1 MPDLCTCPG
10 QPTHA
15 DSPVRL
21 SIVIDNYRD
30 EPFIARA
37 IESALEQTAVD
48 RVEVIVI
55 DDGSPDHSLAV
66 IHRYADRVQVIAK
79 PHGGQASVYN
89 LGLQVTSGDLIL
101 YLDADDWL
109 YPEAAATILAA
120 WVPGVSKVQ
129 FPLDL
134 VDVAGDPLH
143 RQVPRTMHDTEEA
156 AQLVRDWGAYG
167 SPPGS
172 GNVYHRAFLRVVLPL
187 DEATWRTA
195 ADSVP
200 VLLAPAYGRVVSLPR
215 ALGVYRVQRPRNEAS
230 LVFSHYTS
238 SLMTEHLRIMA
249 GKQAVTQALDRLGL
263 PHSQPLG
270 LAPWEARTVVLC
282 ARFGGE
288 QVRQAM
294 QPSPAGLVRQAMRS
308 ILRWPRLTWS
318 RRLATLVWML
328 GVLVLPW
335 PQAHRLALIHRRSA
349 GVPMPPSAQS
359 AAARLAAVKSWN

>member
-1 MPDLCTCPG
+1 MPDLSTRSGPL
-10 QPTHA
+10 PL
-15 DSPVRL
+15 PRL
-21 SIVIDNYRD
+21 SIVIDNYRY
-30 EPFIARA
+30 EQFVART
-37 IESALEQTAVD
+37 IESALEQTVAD

-55 DDGSPDHSLAV
+55 DDGSPDNSMAV
-66 IHRYADRVQVIAK
+66 INRYADRVQVIAK
-79 PHGGQASVYN
+79 PNGGQASAYN
-89 LGLQVTSGDLIL
+89 LGLQVARGELIL

-109 YPEAAATILAA
+109 YPDAAAEILAA

-143 RQVPRTMHDTEEA
+143 RQVPRTMQDTEEA
-156 AQLVRDWGAYG
+156 AQLMRDWGAYG

-172 GNVYHRAFLRVVLPL
+172 GNVYHREYLRQVLPL
-187 DEATWRTA
+187 DEVTWRTA

-215 ALGVYRVQRPRNEAS
+215 ALGVYRIHRPRHDES
-230 LVFSHYTS
+230 LVFSHYAS
-238 SLMTEHLRIMA
+238 SMLTEYLRIMA
-249 GKQAVTQALDRLGL
+249 GKRAVTQALDQLDL
-263 PHSQPLG
+263 PHAQPLG

-288 QVRQAM
+288 EARQAM
-294 QPSPAGLVRQAMRS
+294 QPSPAALVRRAMRS
-308 ILRWPRLTWS
+308 ILRWPRMTAS

-328 GVLVLPW
+328 GVLVLPRA
-335 PQAHRLALIHRRSA
+335 QAHRLALIHRRSA

>member
-1 MPDLCTCPG
+1 MTDLATHPG
-10 QPTHA
+10 PRPQP
-15 DSPVRL
+15 SPRL
-21 SIVIDNYRD
+21 SIVIDNYRY
-30 EPFIARA
+30 EQFVART
-37 IESALEQTAVD
+37 IESALAQTVAE

-55 DDGSPDHSLAV
+55 DDGSPDDSMAV
-66 IHRYADRVQVIAK
+66 INRYADRVQVIAK
-79 PHGGQASVYN
+79 PNGGQASAYN
-89 LGLQVTSGDLIL
+89 LGLQVARGELIL

-109 YPEAAATILAA
+109 YPDAAAEILAA

-143 RQVPRTMHDTEEA
+143 RQVPRTMQDGAEA
-156 AQLVRDWGAYG
+156 EQLMRGWGAYG

-172 GNVYHRAFLRVVLPL
+172 GNVYHREFLRQVMPL
-187 DEATWRTA
+187 DEAIWRNA

-215 ALGVYRVQRPRNEAS
+215 ALGVYRGHRPRADAS
-230 LVFSHYTS
+230 LVFNNYDS
-238 SLMTEHLRIMA
+238 SMLTEYRRIMA
-249 GKQAVTQALDRLGL
+249 GKRAVTQALDQLGQ
-263 PHSQPLG
+263 PHAEPLG

-288 QVRQAM
+288 DARQAM
-294 QPSPAGLVRQAMRS
+294 QPSVAARVRQAMCA
-308 ILRWPRLTWS
+308 ILRWPRMTPS

-328 GVLVLPW
+328 GVLVLPR

-349 GVPMPPSAQS
+349 GVPTPPSAHC
-359 AAARLAAVKSWN
+359 AAARLAAVKSRS